1 MSNSLPLECD
11 QNTLERLAFIK
22 YLYNVAVEQSR
33 LPEPMCWQSLL
44 SFHDSIEI
52 FLDLVCEKIGLN
64 SDKYD
69 FMDYWMHLE
78 NKKQISLTEFESCRR
93 LNKARNDL
101 KHSGKHPAK
110 LDIDGYQIAATNFFS
125 ENALTVF
132 GKSFSELSLL
142 YLVQDEKT
150 KNILQE
156 AESLIGSD
164 NKSASEKIVRA
175 LNMSF
180 EKVRKSHK
188 WDHYNNPYEDFGFG
202 IDKIIGK
209 NYGSTESHLTQ
220 NAYYSFL
227 DPLVKKVF
235 VLSFGIDYIQFSKY
249 YALSPIEEL
258 VYGDKQEPT
267 FTYAHPRR
275 KTNIGGNEPRNLTD
289 EEVKFCFNFVVGSI
303 IRIQDVLTIIEGLTY

>member
-33 LPEPMCWQSLL
+33 MPEPMCWQSLL
-44 SFHDSIEI
+44 SFHDSIEL
-52 FLDLVCEKIGLN
+52 FLDLVCWKMNVKSKDLKFMEYWAKLSDEKIDL
-64 SDKYD
+64 K
-69 FMDYWMHLE
+69 H
-78 NKKQISLTEFESCRR
+78 KESCRK
-93 LNKARNDL
+93 LNEGRNAL
-101 KHSGKHPAK
+101 KHSGTHPAK
-110 LDIDGYQIAATNFFS
+110 LDVEEYRITATNFFT
-125 ENALTVF
+125 ENAQIVF
-132 GKSFSELSLL
+132 GKFFSELSIL
-142 YLVQDEKT
+142 YLMRDEKT
-150 KNILQE
+150 KEILQE

-258 VYGDKQEPT
+258 IYGDKQEPT
-267 FTYAHPRR
+267 FNYTHPRR

-303 IRIQDVLTIIEGLTY
+303 IRIQDVLTVIEGLTY